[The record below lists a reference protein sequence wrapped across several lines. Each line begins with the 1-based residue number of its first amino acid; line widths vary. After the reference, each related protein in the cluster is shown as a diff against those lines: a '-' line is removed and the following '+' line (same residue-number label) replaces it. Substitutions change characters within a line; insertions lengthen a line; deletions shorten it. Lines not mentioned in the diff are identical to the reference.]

1 MRMNEKLGYLT
12 AFGGAILSWLFGAW
26 DLPLSILIT
35 CMVLDYTMGILCGY
49 KNKNVSSSIGFSG
62 LKKKF
67 SILLILILAVA
78 LDRMMGQG
86 WIFRTLVCYFYVAME
101 GISIIENAAVLGVPV
116 PEKLKD
122 ALIQLKDGK
131 KSYNNKGE

>member
-1 MRMNEKLGYLT
+1 MGLT
-12 AFGGAILSWLFGAW
+12 VINTNNLYGTGLYNGDTLR
-26 DLPLSILIT
+26 L
-35 CMVLDYTMGILCGY
+35 

>member
-1 MRMNEKLGYLT
+1 MKDKILGLFT
-12 AFGGAILSWLFGAW
+12 GTIGGMLSWLFGTW
-26 DLPLSILIT
+26 DLPIKILIT
-35 CMVLDYTMGILCGY
+35 CMGTDYIMGILCGY
-49 KNKNVSSSIGFSG
+49 KNKNVSSSIGFAG

-67 SILLILILAVA
+67 SILLILILAVL
-78 LDRMMGQG
+78 LDRLMNQG
-86 WIFRTLVCYFYVAME
+86 WIFRTVVCYFYVAME

-131 KSYNNKGE
+131 KVVKKEE